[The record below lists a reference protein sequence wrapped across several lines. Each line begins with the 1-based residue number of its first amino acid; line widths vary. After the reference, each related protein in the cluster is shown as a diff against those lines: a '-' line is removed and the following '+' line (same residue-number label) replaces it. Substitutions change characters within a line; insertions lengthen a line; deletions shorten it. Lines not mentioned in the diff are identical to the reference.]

1 MLLANILAELDVARD
16 RLELQQRDLKRVD
29 NLLKMLQDRKARI
42 AKDISDLE
50 YKISELEDELD
61 DNS

>member
-16 RLELQQRDLKRVD
+16 RLELQQRDLRRVD
-29 NLLKMLQDRKARI
+29 NLMKMLQDRKARI

>member
-1 MLLANILAELDVARD
+1 MLLANVLAKLDRARD
-16 RLELQQRDLKRVD
+16 ELEQHQRDLKAMD
-29 NLLKMLQDRKARI
+29 KIIIALQDQKARI
-42 AKDISDLE
+42 VKDISDLE

>member
-16 RLELQQRDLKRVD
+16 RLELQQRDLRRVD
-29 NLLKMLQDRKARI
+29 NLMKMLQDRKARI

-50 YKISELEDELD
+50 YKISELGDELD